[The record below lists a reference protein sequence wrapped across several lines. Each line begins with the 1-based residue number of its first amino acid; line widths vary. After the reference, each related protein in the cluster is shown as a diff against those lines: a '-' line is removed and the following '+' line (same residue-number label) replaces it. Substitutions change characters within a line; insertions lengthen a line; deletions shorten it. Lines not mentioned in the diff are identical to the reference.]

1 MKKQLKTAAFYFTV
15 FAAAFL
21 ITGLVVSGSGRDAAA
36 DAPAVLAESLSEG
49 SYQIREFDG
58 RIAVFYDGFTDTP
71 AIETTIEVEGLRAYD
86 KQLLENGIEVAKYED
101 VLRLLE
107 DFGA

>member
-1 MKKQLKTAAFYFTV
+1 MSKLLKTIAFYLTV

-21 ITGLVVSGSGRDAAA
+21 ITGLAVGGTGKEAPGDV
-36 DAPAVLAESLSEG
+36 PAVLAESLSEG
-49 SYQIREFDG
+49 GYQIRAFDG
-58 RIAVFYDGFTDTP
+58 RIAVFYDGFTDRP
-71 AIETTIEVEGLRAYD
+71 AIETTIDVQSLRAYD
-86 KQLLENGIEVAKYED
+86 RQLLENGIEVEKYED